1 MLVEATQSAAM
12 FVETMVVETMAV
24 ETMLVESSL
33 VEITLMEI
41 TLAEI
46 TLVKT
51 TLVLV
56 GNPLYFMYEGVDDA
70 QEAEFPE
77 IVSQIA

>member
-33 VEITLMEI
+33 VEI

>member
-33 VEITLMEI
+33 VEITL
-41 TLAEI
+41 AEI

-70 QEAEFPE
+70 QWAEFPE
-77 IVSQIA
+77 IGI

>member
-24 ETMLVESSL
+24 ETMLVESTL
-33 VEITLMEI
+33 VEI

-56 GNPLYFMYEGVDDA
+56 GNPLYFMFEGVDDA

>member
-1 MLVEATQSAAM
+1 
-12 FVETMVVETMAV
+12 MAV
-24 ETMLVESSL
+24 ETMLVESTL
-33 VEITLMEI
+33 VEI

-70 QEAEFPE
+70 QWAEFPE
-77 IVSQIA
+77 IGI